1 MSDVKEGEKAPDFTL
16 PVAEGQVFSAADA
29 KGKWL
34 VLYFYPKDDTKG
46 CTVEAVAFT
55 ALADEFEKAGAVVI
69 GVSPDTLQ
77 SHARFAKKHD
87 LAVLLGSDED
97 HSVAKAYGVWKEKS
111 MYGRKFMGIE
121 RSTFLIGPDGV
132 LKKIWRKVKVD
143 GHAEA
148 VLAEVGG
155 EG

>member
-1 MSDVKEGEKAPDFTL
+1 MSDVKEGEKAPDFSL
-16 PVAEGQVFSAADA
+16 PVAEGRVFSAADA

-46 CTVEAVAFT
+46 CTVEAVSFT
-55 ALADEFEKAGAVVI
+55 ALADEFEKAGAIVI

-77 SHARFAKKHD
+77 SHGRFAKKHD

-97 HSVAKAYGVWKEKS
+97 HSVAEAYGVWKEKS

>member
-1 MSDVKEGEKAPDFTL
+1 MKLTPKIITFD
-16 PVAEGQVFSAADA
+16 VFSALLDIQTSLT
-29 KGKWL
+29 GL
-34 VLYFYPKDDTKG
+34 VEPLIAEYVRSAGGTV
-46 CTVEAVAFT
+46 VEAASGPA
-55 ALADEFEKAGAVVI
+55 ALE
-69 GVSPDTLQ
+69 
-77 SHARFAKKHD
+77 
-87 LAVLLGSDED
+87 LLGSDED
-97 HSVAKAYGVWKEKS
+97 HSVAEAYGVWKEKS